1 MKIISWNVN
10 SVRARIE
17 NIKDYIKDSS
27 PDVLLLQ
34 EIKTQ
39 NENFPSVE
47 FENLGYTAHI
57 FGQKS
62 YNGVAIISKYK
73 LEKVQTD
80 FIKDDLKQSRII
92 TGELK
97 INLKKKLELINIY
110 VPNGNPVD
118 TEKYEYK
125 KNWLKKFINSIKKK
139 IIKNPNLLIAGD
151 FNIIPEE
158 IDVHDFKRY
167 ENDALGR
174 LEIRKKYR
182 ELINLGFK
190 DIYRFKNKAKQEYTF
205 WDYFAGS
212 WQKNYGMRIDHFLL
226 SNNLIENVKSIK
238 INKKPRSKEKP
249 SDHTPIELEII

>member
-1 MKIISWNVN
+1 MKISSWNVN
-10 SVRARIE
+10 SVRARIK
-17 NIKDYIKDSS
+17 NINDYIKDSS
-27 PDVLLLQ
+27 PDVLFLQ

-39 NENFPSVE
+39 NENFPNDE
-47 FENLGYTAHI
+47 FKKLGYQSYV

-62 YNGVAIISKYK
+62 YNGVAIISKNELNNINK
-73 LEKVQTD
+73 S
-80 FIKDDLKQSRII
+80 FIKDNLNQARII
-92 TGELK
+92 TAELK
-97 INLKKKLELINIY
+97 LKSKKLELINIY

-125 KNWLKKFINSIKKK
+125 KEWLKKFITNIQKK
-139 IIKNPNLLIAGD
+139 IQKNSNILIAGD

-190 DIYRFKNKAKQEYTF
+190 DVYRFKNKAKQEYTF

>member
-10 SVRARIE
+10 SVRARID
-17 NIKDYIKDSS
+17 NIKNYIKDTT
-27 PDVLLLQ
+27 PDVLMLQ

-39 NENFPSVE
+39 NENFPNDE
-47 FENLGYTAHI
+47 FKKLGYSSYV

-62 YNGVAIISKYK
+62 YNGVAIISKLK
-73 LEKVQTD
+73 LDNINID
-80 FIKDDLKQSRII
+80 FIKDNLNQSRII
-92 TGELK
+92 TAELN
-97 INLKKKLELINIY
+97 INKKKIEIINIY

-118 TEKYEYK
+118 TEKYDYK
-125 KNWLKKFINSIKKK
+125 KKWLKKFVNSVKKK
-139 IIKNPNLLIAGD
+139 LVKNPNLLIAGD

-190 DIYRFKNKAKQEYTF
+190 DVYRFKNKTKQEYTF

-212 WQKNYGMRIDHFLL
+212 WQKNYGMRIDHILL
-226 SNNLIENVKSIK
+226 SNSLIENIKSIN

>member
-17 NIKDYIKDSS
+17 NILNYIKVSK
-27 PDVLLLQ
+27 PDILLLQ

-39 NENFPSVE
+39 EETFPKDTFKNVRYES
-47 FENLGYTAHI
+47 YI

-62 YNGVAIISKYK
+62 YNGVAIISK
-73 LEKVQTD
+73 LKVNKIKNN
-80 FIKDDLKQSRII
+80 FIKDNLKQSRII
-92 TGELK
+92 TGEVTLGDKK
-97 INLKKKLELINIY
+97 IELINIY

-118 TEKYEYK
+118 TEKYVYK
-125 KNWLKKFINSIKKK
+125 KNWLKKFIASVKKK
-139 IIKNPNLLIAGD
+139 IVENSNILIAGD

-158 IDVHDFKRY
+158 FDVHDFKRY

-190 DIYRFKNKAKQEYTF
+190 DVYRLINKKKQEYTF
-205 WDYFAGS
+205 FFFFSGTR
-212 WQKNYGMRIDHFLL
+212 QKNYGMRIDFFLL
-226 SNNLIENVKSIK
+226 SITLI
-238 INKKPRSKEKP
+238 
-249 SDHTPIELEII
+249 

>member
-17 NIKDYIKDSS
+17 NIKNYIKDSA

-39 NENFPSVE
+39 NENFPNDE
-47 FENLGYTAHI
+47 FKNLGYI
-57 FGQKS
+57 SYVFGQKS
-62 YNGVAIISKYK
+62 YNGVAIISKHE
-73 LEKVQTD
+73 LD
-80 FIKDDLKQSRII
+80 NINNNFIKDDLNQSRII
-92 TGELK
+92 TAELK
-97 INLKKKLELINIY
+97 LKKKKIELINIY

-125 KNWLKKFINSIKKK
+125 KSWLKKFISNVKKK
-139 IIKNPNLLIAGD
+139 IQKNSNILIAGD

-190 DIYRFKNKAKQEYTF
+190 DVYRFKNKTKQEYTF

-226 SNNLIENVKSIK
+226 SNSLIENIKSIN
-238 INKKPRSKEKP
+238 INKKPRSRVKP